1 MLLALT
7 STGRFGILVA
17 LLVGIFTLIGM
28 ISRVLWKGFSLVSA
42 QLIATREN
50 TKEIKE
56 LSKRMERMERRELG
70 NQHG

>member
-7 STGRFGILVA
+7 STGRFSILVA
-17 LLVGIFTLIGM
+17 LLVGIFSLIGM

-42 QLIATREN
+42 QLIATKEN

-56 LSKRMERMERRELG
+56 LNKRMDRMERREV
-70 NQHG
+70 NQRG